1 MKSTNFL
8 YDVSSEL
15 RDSFDKSGI
24 HDSPATLVQVFTTSA
39 KRPFIE
45 GVLAEIQALLP
56 SATITGATTTS
67 VLFEGRIHDDATIIS
82 ISEFESSDVNIA
94 QATRL
99 KANTDYLTL
108 GHKLADECARSET
121 RLLLCYAA
129 GDGLNAED
137 LAHGITD
144 SLQDTVLAGCLAT
157 SPRPGAESLV
167 FANDRIHDNAV
178 ILISLSGEDLHAY
191 IHFSTD
197 WMMLGTAMEVSEAE
211 GNVVRLINETP
222 VREIYTRYLGTEATA
237 EFSSTCIRFPLLV
250 ERDGVIIA
258 RLGKEL
264 LPDGSIEL
272 WGNLYPGERVR
283 FGIPSPVVAMEDFK
297 FLIESLHEQPCDAL
311 FVYPSQVRM
320 HLLKS
325 LTEDEVSQFQ
335 EAAPTTGMYT
345 MGQFYYSPG
354 QFSYLHYSQTA
365 LSITEGED
373 KERTSSSATMT
384 NPFSQDT
391 LEMRAVSRLVNTT
404 ARELEEANQSLEKL
418 ANTDSL
424 TSIYNRHKGQILLEQ
439 EFLRARRYNRPMSLI
454 MIDIDDFKR
463 INDNYGH
470 QAGDDALVHV
480 ARTITPLIRQTD
492 FFIRWGGEEFLI
504 ICPETTV
511 EGTAELADRL
521 REAVAAKPAP
531 GSSRITL
538 SIGVTTFHPED
549 TQEKLIG
556 RADKALY
563 ISKKQG
569 KNQVTTWN

>member
-1 MKSTNFL
+1 MKSTIFL
-8 YDVSSEL
+8 YDVSTEL
-15 RDSFDKSGI
+15 RDSFDKAGI
-24 HDSPATLVQVFTTSA
+24 NNSPATLVQVFTTSA

-45 GVLAEIQALLP
+45 GVLSEIGTLLP
-56 SATITGATTTS
+56 DATITGATTTA
-67 VLFEGRIHDDATIIS
+67 VLFEGKIHEDATIIS
-82 ISEFESSDVNIA
+82 VIRFESTEIKLSLATDVSPEM
-94 QATRL
+94 
-99 KANTDYLTL
+99 DYLTL
-108 GHKLADECARSET
+108 GQKLTDDCTQPET

-129 GDGLNAED
+129 GSGINAEN
-137 LAHGITD
+137 LARGITD
-144 SLQDTVLAGCLAT
+144 NLQDTVLAGCLGT
-157 SPRPGAESLV
+157 SPRADAEALV
-167 FANDRIHDNAV
+167 FANQEIHDNAV
-178 ILISLSGEDLHAY
+178 ILISLSGEDLQAN

-197 WMMLGTAMEVSEAE
+197 WMMLGTDMEVSEAKD
-211 GNVVRLINETP
+211 NIVSLINETP
-222 VREIYTRYLGTEATA
+222 VRDIYTRYLGDEAAA
-237 EFSSTCIRFPLLV
+237 EFPSTCIRFPLLV
-250 ERDGVIIA
+250 EREGVVIA
-258 RLGKEL
+258 RLGKAL
-264 LPDGSIEL
+264 RNDGSIEL
-272 WGNLYPGERVR
+272 WGNLYPGEKVR
-283 FGIPSPVVAMEDFK
+283 FGIPSPVVAMEDFR
-297 FLIESLHEQPCDAL
+297 FLIESLQEQPCDAL

-320 HLLKS
+320 HLLRS

-335 EAAPTTGMYT
+335 EAAPTTGMHT
-345 MGQFYYSPG
+345 TGQFYYSPG
-354 QFSYLHYSQTA
+354 QFSYLHYSQTT
-365 LSITEGED
+365 LLITEGVNR
-373 KERTSSSATMT
+373 ERETSSASIT

-424 TSIYNRHKGQILLEQ
+424 TSIYNRHKGQILLDQ
-439 EFLRARRYNRPMSLI
+439 EFLRARRYSRPLSLI

-470 QAGDDALVHV
+470 QAGDDALIHV

-531 GSSRITL
+531 GSSKITL
-538 SIGVTTFHPED
+538 SVGVTTYHPED
-549 TQEKLIG
+549 TLEKMIG

-563 ISKKQG
+563 ISKNQG